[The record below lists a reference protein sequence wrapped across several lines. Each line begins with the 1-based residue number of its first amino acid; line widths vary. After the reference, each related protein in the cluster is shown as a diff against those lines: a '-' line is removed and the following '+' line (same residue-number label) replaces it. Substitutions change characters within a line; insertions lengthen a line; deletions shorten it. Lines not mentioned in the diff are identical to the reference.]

1 VPQTREIGA
10 QRFHVVKIH
19 FPRGDAASLMIGLN
33 SDDKI
38 TGLSLMSMAR
48 D

>member
-1 VPQTREIGA
+1 
-10 QRFHVVKIH
+10 VVKVVCL
-19 FPRGDAASLMIGLN
+19 RADAASLMIGLN

-38 TGLSLMSMAR
+38 TGLSLLSLAG